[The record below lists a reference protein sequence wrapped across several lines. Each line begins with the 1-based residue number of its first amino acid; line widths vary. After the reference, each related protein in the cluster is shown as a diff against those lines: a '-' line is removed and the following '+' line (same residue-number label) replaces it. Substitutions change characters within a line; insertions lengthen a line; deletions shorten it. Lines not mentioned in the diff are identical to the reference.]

1 MIDSEKI
8 KVKIDKRITDITT
21 TKVQKEYLNNVI
33 NTYSKMTQR
42 FINSKDEKECQ
53 KIIQYAK
60 EVLKGIK

>member
-33 NTYSKMTQR
+33 NTS
-42 FINSKDEKECQ
+42 CV
-53 KIIQYAK
+53 YAY
-60 EVLKGIK
+60 VLHNVDNN